1 MAYLVQQGVQHT
13 LLQARQ
19 TAAWWL
25 AMACSFRGPSSR
37 ILWQR
42 WLYTCCIR
50 PSLPY
55 STAASWLIVALFPGL
70 ISKYR
75 SKITKQLRKVNN
87 PPESRLSFLPRSF
100 SVTVYFIASAYPRHD
115 QEILIAYIA
124 QIPFAKVAVSRQQ
137 LIHYDILFNI
147 PLTVLPLVLIKMLVL
162 SSLIY

>member
-1 MAYLVQQGVQHT
+1 
-13 LLQARQ
+13 
-19 TAAWWL
+19 
-25 AMACSFRGPSSR
+25 MACSFRGPNSR

-87 PPESRLSFLPRSF
+87 PPEPRLSFLPRSF
-100 SVTVYFIASAYPRHD
+100 SVLYCKRVSAPRSRSIDRVYRANFFRKSRGFSSTNDTLRYIIQYTVNRPATRSHKNADFIFFNLLTRNFHASS
-115 QEILIAYIA
+115 
-124 QIPFAKVAVSRQQ
+124 QIS
-137 LIHYDILFNI
+137 
-147 PLTVLPLVLIKMLVL
+147 
-162 SSLIY
+162 